1 MRRFLLLLLALSC
14 FLLVPTIKAQ
24 EVQRFSLVL
33 VEIWPEFDQPEVLVI
48 FHIQLPDDVTFP
60 AQIALFI
67 PESADIFAVAN
78 EDSSGGL
85 IYTDYATS
93 NLDGWIQLLITAKS
107 NIIQVE
113 YYQPLTITGNQR
125 QIDFKWIASGPV
137 DEFSLIFQN
146 PINSSNVRLN
156 PESVSSQLGKYDLIY
171 NSIQSL
177 SLEANQIFQ
186 FTATYEKPDNELS
199 IANLPVESE
208 IPLEDSVGQTDW
220 NSILPWIIGGIG
232 LLLIGIGIVIYF
244 GFIGKPITMQR
255 SIKSI
260 IRKKP
265 TKEQH
270 GTSFYCHECGRRAEE
285 GDQFCR
291 SCGVKLRNQK

>member
-1 MRRFLLLLLALSC
+1 MRRFLLLLLALSF
-14 FLLVPTIKAQ
+14 FLHVPTIKAQ
-24 EVQRFSLVL
+24 ELQRFSLVL

-156 PESVSSQLGKYDLIY
+156 PE
-171 NSIQSL
+171 
-177 SLEANQIFQ
+177 
-186 FTATYEKPDNELS
+186 
-199 IANLPVESE
+199 
-208 IPLEDSVGQTDW
+208 
-220 NSILPWIIGGIG
+220 
-232 LLLIGIGIVIYF
+232 
-244 GFIGKPITMQR
+244 
-255 SIKSI
+255 
-260 IRKKP
+260 
-265 TKEQH
+265 
-270 GTSFYCHECGRRAEE
+270 
-285 GDQFCR
+285 
-291 SCGVKLRNQK
+291 